1 MHRLFLKKYIMIKN
15 IISLALLLVAVFLAF
30 KHGWESLNYK
40 KHPGSLKMMSDLG
53 LSESMVP
60 LFGGITLLIGVLLL
74 IPKTFFLGNVL
85 NAISIVIIM
94 ALAIKSGNFKMA
106 FMEIPFL
113 VLPLIMIWLKY
124 PFVKAAVTA

>member
-1 MHRLFLKKYIMIKN
+1 MPHLLLKNDTMIKN

-30 KHGWESLNYK
+30 KHGWETLNYK
-40 KHPGSLKMMSDLG
+40 KHPGSLKMLNDLG

-60 LFGGITLLIGVLLL
+60 VFGAITLLIGLLLL

-85 NAISIVIIM
+85 NAISIIIIM

-113 VLPLIMIWLKY
+113 ILPLIMIWLKY
-124 PFVKAAVTA
+124 PFVKTGV